1 MTTSEHDDDD
11 TTKTWADVYQD
22 LDQWDAVDTFAD
34 RHAQALNTVA
44 GSRRFCSPKIGHLIA
59 HECGDFQMIHHVH
72 QDGND
77 DIDDDDDADIWALIG
92 AGSTA
97 ATVVLSQTG
106 TYDKQTGFNY
116 EWSRMVHWSEI
127 GDVALTHPK
136 AKELLGGTKGQTK
149 GKGKAKKGA
158 KKTKKP
164 KAYDTDLFTD
174 SDEDNDDIDPEAG
187 VGAAIVLPNVIPLPG
202 FLVAALMRAYTSDAG
217 ELCLK
222 AIDAIRKRARAAG
235 HDPVESPVAKKA
247 AYVPIWLWNHATQ
260 RATVFQGGAKGV
272 GTGLAF
278 SKRVDR
284 WASGIHRRYLLPT
297 LATPAQESSPAREAA
312 PRGVDA
318 VGAEVWTNLANALAI
333 QATAKGAA
341 TTAPKKGST
350 PSRSPPN
357 K

>member
-116 EWSRMVHWSEI
+116 EWSRMVHWSEM
-127 GDVALTHPK
+127 GTSHLLTLKLRSFWEERKDRRKVKEKRRK
-136 AKELLGGTKGQTK
+136 APRKRRNQKTRHRLVHGQRRGQRRHRPGGGS
-149 GKGKAKKGA
+149 G
-158 KKTKKP
+158 
-164 KAYDTDLFTD
+164 
-174 SDEDNDDIDPEAG
+174 S
-187 VGAAIVLPNVIPLPG
+187 AIVLPNVIPLPG

-235 HDPVESPVAKKA
+235 HDPVES
-247 AYVPIWLWNHATQ
+247 LWRRRQHTSRSGFGIMRPNEPQYSKEA
-260 RATVFQGGAKGV
+260 RRV